1 MHGAVQKLKGYSTDD
16 LLLRTKAAG
25 LDYAAD
31 WMSTGLPGKKL
42 QVQTFVRPTLQV
54 YWKYV
59 SCKPFNTL
67 CKSVESLKFSRD
79 GWS

>member
-1 MHGAVQKLKGYSTDD
+1 MCGAVRKLIGYGTDD

-25 LDYAAD
+25 LDYTAD

-54 YWKYV
+54 YWKDV
-59 SCKPFNTL
+59 SCKPFSTQ
-67 CKSVESLKFSRD
+67 CK
-79 GWS
+79 

>member
-1 MHGAVQKLKGYSTDD
+1 MELKHVCAMHGAVQKLKGYSTDD

-42 QVQTFVRPTLQV
+42 QVQTFVRPTLRV
-54 YWKYV
+54 YYIHTYIHTYPLFKHDKV
-59 SCKPFNTL
+59 
-67 CKSVESLKFSRD
+67 
-79 GWS
+79 